1 MRALALT
8 AAAAALVAAG
18 GCHKTRTCKAG
29 TVLLSV
35 DWPDTTD
42 SLIFSVSLD
51 GADHH
56 VSPVPVQP
64 GSLHGTLELDFGSY
78 PAGQSVAVTVTA
90 YAGDAPLGKAT
101 SDPRML
107 AAGCDTINVSIA
119 LGEGADAGVSDDLG
133 DGGGVIGCTG
143 PSDCPTG
150 QACDTTAGVCT
161 MTCSATQPC
170 NGGCCNGTSCAVGDQ
185 PDACALGQP
194 MCGSCVGKSAGTA
207 CIDTSGTK
215 SCGCTSASDCPANLA
230 CNTTTHTCGPAC
242 DMNTPCNGGCCSAA
256 TGGTCQTGNLDA
268 VCGNNGGLCAAC
280 ASNQNGHKCVAMT
293 GGGQCGC
300 AAFPGDCPA
309 SSTACTN
316 NLCVNACDASTP
328 CLSGCCSSSA
338 SGTCQ
343 LGNVQGACGAAGSIC
358 QSCVGNAN
366 GSACLSSGACG
377 CTKASDCPA
386 GHACDTSQG
395 KCTTACNSNQ
405 QCNGGCCSASVGG
418 TCQTGTINAACG
430 SSGVCA
436 SCPGNTDCTT
446 YACNGTSCVPT
457 YTQAACNDINNCT
470 YGDHC
475 DGAGRCIGT
484 VYSCPGTTDCKT
496 VSCVGDGTC
505 RTDPQPAGTSCGLG
519 GDCCTGGP
527 EECDGA
533 GVCKTNFCCNTFKC
547 CQAGPTRP

>member
-1 MRALALT
+1 
-8 AAAAALVAAG
+8 
-18 GCHKTRTCKAG
+18 
-29 TVLLSV
+29 
-35 DWPDTTD
+35 
-42 SLIFSVSLD
+42 
-51 GADHH
+51 
-56 VSPVPVQP
+56 
-64 GSLHGTLELDFGSY
+64 
-78 PAGQSVAVTVTA
+78 
-90 YAGDAPLGKAT
+90 
-101 SDPRML
+101 
-107 AAGCDTINVSIA
+107 
-119 LGEGADAGVSDDLG
+119 
-133 DGGGVIGCTG
+133 
-143 PSDCPTG
+143 
-150 QACDTTAGVCT
+150 
-161 MTCSATQPC
+161 
-170 NGGCCNGTSCAVGDQ
+170 
-185 PDACALGQP
+185 
-194 MCGSCVGKSAGTA
+194 
-207 CIDTSGTK
+207 
-215 SCGCTSASDCPANLA
+215 
-230 CNTTTHTCGPAC
+230 
-242 DMNTPCNGGCCSAA
+242 MNTPCNGGCCSAA

-446 YACNGTSCVPT
+446 YACNGTSCVPS